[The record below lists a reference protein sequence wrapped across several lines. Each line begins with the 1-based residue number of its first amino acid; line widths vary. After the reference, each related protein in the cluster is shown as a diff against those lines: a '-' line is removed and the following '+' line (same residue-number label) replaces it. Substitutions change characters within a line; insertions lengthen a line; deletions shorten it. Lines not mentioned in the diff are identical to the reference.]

1 MRLDELDEEAARLS
15 DDDIRLQQ
23 THDQESWHDEMLDA
37 VRANPEDI
45 PEEWLEDEYGTS
57 KRQPMYVDDKDGN
70 THKVGYVI
78 GFRSRYDDSQKPCL
92 EQHWIGF
99 NKVTYENVKI

>member
-1 MRLDELDEEAARLS
+1 MTYIEVKITKCVKSYNPKDSYATY
-15 DDDIRLQQ
+15 DDMVMKFDTI
-23 THDQESWHDEMLDA
+23 EDA
-37 VRANPEDI
+37 K
-45 PEEWLEDEYGTS
+45 EWLDDEYGTS

-78 GFRSRYDDSQKPCL
+78 GFRSRYDDTQKPCL

-99 NKVTYENVKI
+99 NKVIYERVKI